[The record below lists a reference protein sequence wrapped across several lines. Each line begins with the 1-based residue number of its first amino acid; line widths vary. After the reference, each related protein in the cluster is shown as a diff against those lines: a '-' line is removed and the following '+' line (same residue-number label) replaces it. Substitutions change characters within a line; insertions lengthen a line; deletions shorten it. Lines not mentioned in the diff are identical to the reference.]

1 MTGLTLK
8 IATVISTLI
17 PFNLVLFKFTNLI
30 FAKYKNNLSKSTV
43 ICTNINETLTKELLT
58 AKSIYFDK
66 YEALIKKEN
75 THIYLTNKETRKE
88 KKLEKTELAKN
99 EIINIIG
106 TITTFCHYP
115 KIHKLEAII
124 SNFLQDCN
132 INTSKYRNIY
142 NKIAEIPSS
151 EDKKISTVVLQN
163 KETNEIFAFSKGNP
177 YKILDKCSRIYK
189 NGKNIDIDQALRRKL
204 KNKIKHLTDEGE
216 KIIAFAYRPL
226 PFKKLDNYSEGFTEK
241 DLVWVG
247 MISLGHEI
255 REELIPVFEEIK
267 NLGVKTYIISPA
279 KKNKSIAIGE
289 KLKIL
294 NTKYFE
300 AINSEDLKE
309 IDKEKLSKMLKN
321 KDKDF
326 LFYKIKKE
334 DKKKIINTLK
344 ENGETVAVTKTNQKN
359 SIQTIHEGLIKG
371 EQDNQNKPRNYF
383 HTFSLKI
390 AEFILVISAI
400 IFNAPLPLSISF
412 IIVLDILINSILE
425 ITIKEEQENISKEK
439 IIPLTIFNG
448 IITGTFLSIIY
459 FYYLISL
466 GWYPGEILNLNSEI
480 IIKASSVIFLILGL
494 KQIIN
499 AYIIKN
505 PKKSLFKLNYTN
517 NISLVLGSIV
527 TILMLY
533 AFYNFEKVREILY
546 LGELSNV
553 NLTVV
558 VFVII
563 NLIILDELRKFL
575 TIENEGKAKK

>member
-226 PFKKLDNYSEGFTEK
+226 PLKKLDNYSEGFTEK

-247 MISLGHEI
+247 MIGLGHEVK
-255 REELIPVFEEIK
+255 EDLIPIFEEIK
-267 NLGVKTYIISPA
+267 NLGVKIYIITKA
-279 KKNKSIAIGE
+279 KKRKAISVGE

-300 AINSEDLKE
+300 AISSEDLEE

-326 LFYKIKKE
+326 LFYKITKE
-334 DKKKIINTLK
+334 DKKKIINALK
-344 ENGETVAVTKTNQKN
+344 ENGETLAITKTNQTN
-359 SIQTIHEGLIKG
+359 SIETIHKSLMKG
-371 EQDNQNKPRNYF
+371 EQENQNKPRNYF

-390 AEFILVISAI
+390 AEFILVLSAI
-400 IFNAPLPLSISF
+400 ILNAPLPLTIAF
-412 IIVLDILINSILE
+412 IIVLDLLINSILE
-425 ITIKEEQENISKEK
+425 VTIKEEQEVISKKK

-459 FYYLISL
+459 FSYIISL
-466 GWYPGEILNLNSEI
+466 GWYPGEKITTILE
-480 IIKASSVIFLILGL
+480 ASSLIFLILGL
-494 KQIIN
+494 NQIIN

-505 PKKSLFKLNYTN
+505 PKKSLFKLNYKN
-517 NISLVLGSIV
+517 NISLILASIV
-527 TILMLY
+527 TILIFY
-533 AFYNFEKVREILY
+533 IFYNFGEVRELLY
-546 LGELSNV
+546 LGELKKTKLSIIIFTI
-553 NLTVV
+553 LT
-558 VFVII
+558 
-563 NLIILDELRKFL
+563 LIIFDEFRKFL
-575 TIENEGKAKK
+575 IPKNEGKAKK